1 LAAHVLGFT
10 YAEEKE
16 INDTPVTEIAG
27 KDGIEATFNEKLA
40 GVRGWRLTETDK
52 LKREV
57 VTLREQDVEPCDGLN
72 VVLTLD
78 SFVQQTLEKAL
89 AEAMQQHSPVS
100 VSGLVIRPRTGEIL
114 AMATVPT
121 YDPNRPSSAPE
132 DFRRNR
138 NIADIAEP
146 GSTFKVVVVSGALN
160 EGIVRLTDTFDC
172 EHRHFYFAGRI
183 LHDHESHGVLSVQ
196 EIITKSSNIGAA
208 KIGIKL
214 GEDKLFEYV
223 CKFGFG
229 APTGVPLPGEV
240 SAKRWVPGV
249 SNWSKVTIA
258 QIPMGQGVSVTRLQ
272 MTMAMC
278 AIANQGWLMRPM
290 LVDRLEDSEHH
301 VVAKYTP
308 QRVRQVINEPAAK
321 QIVQALKSVIS
332 PEGTAAKAALDH
344 YTVAGKTGTAN
355 KVEDGHYVDKYFSS
369 FMGFFPA
376 DNPEVC
382 ISISFDDPKQGH
394 FGGVIAAPVFKQV
407 AEAIAN
413 YLNIRPENVTTPEAP
428 MPSIDNRPSRATAAI
443 ATKPEPQTKD

>member
-1 LAAHVLGFT
+1 
-10 YAEEKE
+10 
-16 INDTPVTEIAG
+16 
-27 KDGIEATFNEKLA
+27 
-40 GVRGWRLTETDK
+40 
-52 LKREV
+52 
-57 VTLREQDVEPCDGLN
+57 
-72 VVLTLD
+72 
-78 SFVQQTLEKAL
+78 
-89 AEAMQQHSPVS
+89 
-100 VSGLVIRPRTGEIL
+100 
-114 AMATVPT
+114 
-121 YDPNRPSSAPE
+121 
-132 DFRRNR
+132 
-138 NIADIAEP
+138 
-146 GSTFKVVVVSGALN
+146 
-160 EGIVRLTDTFDC
+160 
-172 EHRHFYFAGRI
+172 
-183 LHDHESHGVLSVQ
+183 
-196 EIITKSSNIGAA
+196 
-208 KIGIKL
+208 
-214 GEDKLFEYV
+214 
-223 CKFGFG
+223 
-229 APTGVPLPGEV
+229 LPGEV